1 MKCPVC
7 TNMHVYLNII
17 HKSIASL
24 AEQLE
29 KIGNMQTIK
38 ATGQAPNIVLPTKT
52 ENAKIV
58 ISKDENGAEHLA
70 LLIDNH
76 SVNLCSL
83 AWLIDN
89 KELEDFS
96 KTTWL
101 SNPLQKQS
109 EE

>member
-17 HKSIASL
+17 HNSVSSL
-24 AEQLE
+24 AEQLKKVE
-29 KIGNMQTIK
+29 NMQTIK
-38 ATGQAPNIVLPTKT
+38 STGQVPNIVLPIKA
-52 ENAKIV
+52 ENAKI
-58 ISKDENGAEHLA
+58 ITSKDANDVEHLT

-83 AWLIDN
+83 VWLIDN